1 MDIVRARPQRIKNE
15 FYPAN
20 ERALW
25 SARVLRAR
33 VGVPPAD
40 ECQERSFD
48 PAAAGLVEVW
58 DYLACGELCQFGF
71 APRAALTRLA
81 VEPVLIPTDVI

>member
-1 MDIVRARPQRIKNE
+1 MDIVRAYLQRIKNE
-15 FYPAN
+15 FYPDN
-20 ERALW
+20 ERAF
-25 SARVLRAR
+25 SSSRGTARVLRAR

-58 DYLACGELCQFGF
+58 GF
-71 APRAALTRLA
+71 EPQTFSLRTRRS
-81 VEPVLIPTDVI
+81 TN